1 MKILKG
7 QVLWRDS
14 FQELADLWE
23 EKGYCETSPSTNKF
37 SWLLREEKPTILLHE
52 HDRVEDI
59 PFDPTWD
66 ITQNTA
72 LFANAQHPSGKPWI
86 YWPRH
91 IGVITKLLKEGVLP
105 YNKRDCRSI
114 FIGAAENPV
123 QYVNRT
129 KFDWRLAVDHFD
141 FSVNLFSKQPHKY
154 SNLEFLKL
162 IRRARFGLSLEG
174 YGPKCQRDIE
184 YMANGVVPIFT
195 WDTFNDYHNP
205 LQENV
210 HYLYGR
216 HPREVK
222 EKIAAT
228 SKEKWQE
235 MSDNCIEWFNKNCS
249 IEGSF
254 KTTMEI
260 ISN

>member
-1 MKILKG
+1 M
-7 QVLWRDS
+7 VT
-14 FQELADLWE
+14 E
-23 EKGYCETSPSTNKF
+23 
-37 SWLLREEKPTILLHE
+37 
-52 HDRVEDI
+52 
-59 PFDPTWD
+59 
-66 ITQNTA
+66 
-72 LFANAQHPSGKPWI
+72 
-86 YWPRH
+86 
-91 IGVITKLLKEGVLP
+91 LLKEGVLS
-105 YNKRDCRSI
+105 YDERDHHSM
-114 FIGAAENPV
+114 FVGAAENPI

-195 WDTFNDYHNP
+195 WNTFNDYHNP

-235 MSDNCIEWFNKNCS
+235 MSYNCIKWFNKNCS

-260 ISN
+260 IGN

>member
-1 MKILKG
+1 VKILKG
-7 QVLWRDS
+7 QVSWRDS
-14 FQELADLWE
+14 FQELADLWQ
-23 EKGYCETSPSTNKF
+23 EKGYCETSPSSNKF
-37 SWLLREEKPTILLHE
+37 SWALREEKPTVLLHE
-52 HDRVEDI
+52 YDRVEDI
-59 PFDPTWD
+59 PLAPTWD
-66 ITQNTA
+66 IEHDIA

-91 IGVITKLLKEGVLP
+91 IRVVTELLKEGVLS
-105 YNKRDCRSI
+105 YDERDHHSM
-114 FIGAAENPV
+114 FVGAAENPI

-195 WDTFNDYHNP
+195 WNTFNDYHNP

-235 MSDNCIEWFNKNCS
+235 MSYNCIKWFNKNCS

-260 ISN
+260 IGN

>member
-1 MKILKG
+1 M
-7 QVLWRDS
+7 VT
-14 FQELADLWE
+14 E
-23 EKGYCETSPSTNKF
+23 
-37 SWLLREEKPTILLHE
+37 
-52 HDRVEDI
+52 
-59 PFDPTWD
+59 
-66 ITQNTA
+66 
-72 LFANAQHPSGKPWI
+72 
-86 YWPRH
+86 
-91 IGVITKLLKEGVLP
+91 LLKEGVLS
-105 YNKRDCRSI
+105 YDERDFHSM
-114 FIGAAENPV
+114 FVGAAENPV

-129 KFDWRLAVDHFD
+129 KFDWGLCVDNFD
-141 FSVNLFSKQPHKY
+141 FSVNLFSKTPHKY

-195 WDTFNDYHNP
+195 WETFNDYHNP

-210 HYLYGR
+210 HYLYAR

-228 SKEKWQE
+228 SKKKWQE

-260 ISN
+260 I